1 MNNSNIISMTVRLGD
16 GGPLVKVKGRDAWA
30 LAELLQAGPDGLTTL
45 ERPAPRWSHYI
56 FKCRR
61 AGIDIETVYEGHA
74 GPYSGNHARYFL
86 RSPVE
91 VVEREVAHG

>member
-1 MNNSNIISMTVRLGD
+1 MKHSNIISMMVRLGD
-16 GGPLVKVKGRDAWA
+16 DGPLVKVKGRDALA
-30 LAELLQAGPDGLTTL
+30 LAELMKAGPDGLTTP

-74 GPYSGNHARYFL
+74 GPNSGNHARYFL
-86 RSPVE
+86 GSPVE
-91 VVEREVAHG
+91 VIERETAHG